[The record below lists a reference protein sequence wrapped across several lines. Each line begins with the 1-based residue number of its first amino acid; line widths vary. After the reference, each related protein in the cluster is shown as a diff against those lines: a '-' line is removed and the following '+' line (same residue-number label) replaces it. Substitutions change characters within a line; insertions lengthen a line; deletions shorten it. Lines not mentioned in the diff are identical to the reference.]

1 MSTKQL
7 LIAGVSLLLL
17 CVGSFGQTSESFDIA
32 TFQSP
37 KGWTKEAGQNAL
49 QIATADKTD
58 GAYCLIFLYK
68 SIPAL
73 ADPDENFKAAWDTI
87 VKEAVKVNDTAQMIP
102 AANKEEWKALGGY
115 SPFEKE
121 GEKGVAVLV
130 NISGYGK
137 MVNVLILTNTQKYE
151 PAMTAFLESIS
162 LKKPAVTA
170 PATTAT
176 TAPVASPIVG
186 TWGSNAGATMTY
198 GDPVAA
204 GMAGYTKSQYT
215 LNADGTYKFV
225 SKTFRMSY
233 DKIILV
239 IENGSYEISGD
250 SLSIRPQKSVIQSW
264 SKLNN
269 VDDWGRMLTNQ
280 PRKLEPVTY
289 KFTKHYFSGIDEW
302 NLVLQADQPTERDGP
317 FSTFTLFPK
326 AWYYK
331 PLSSNNPVIVLP
343 R

>member
-17 CVGSFGQTSESFDIA
+17 CVGSFAQTSESFDIA

-58 GAYCLIFLYK
+58 GAYCLMFLYK

-102 AANKEEWKALGGY
+102 ASNKEEWKALGGF
-115 SPFEKE
+115 SPFEKD

-170 PATTAT
+170 PAPAAATAST
-176 TAPVASPIVG
+176 ASPIVG
-186 TWGSNAGATMTY
+186 TWGSNTGATMTY

-215 LNADGTYKFV
+215 LNADGTYRFV

-239 IENGSYEISGD
+239 IENGTYQISGD
-250 SLSIRPQKSVIQSW
+250 SLSIRPQKSIIQGW

-269 VDDWGRMLTNQ
+269 VDDWGKLLTTQ
-280 PRKLEPVTY
+280 SRKLETVTY
-289 KFTKHYFSGIDEW
+289 KFTKHYFSGIQEW

-317 FSTFTLFPK
+317 FSTFTLFPN

-331 PLSSNNPVIVLP
+331 TISSNNPVIVLP